1 MATVSEILSGK
12 SGAVIEIDGE
22 ATVFDAVK
30 AMVAA
35 NVGAILVTAG
45 GEIEGIFTERDYLRR
60 IAVEGR
66 RSRDT
71 LVREVMSA
79 PVIVLTPETTVDEG
93 MALMS
98 DRRIRHAPVVED
110 GARRRNDLDRRP
122 GQVHVEAAELPD
134 PVPERVHHRPVAAT
148 AKPVRGPLVVRA
160 RAHRPRRPRC
170 RRPFR
175 SSQAPSRSR
184 SRALPWPACRR
195 RLGELRHTP
204 TGPP

>member
-1 MATVSEILSGK
+1 MATVAEILSGK
-12 SGAVIEIDGE
+12 SGSVIEIDGE

-35 NVGAILVTAG
+35 NVGAILVTAD

-79 PVIVLTPETTVDEG
+79 PVMVFTPDTTVDEG

-110 GARRRNDLDRRP
+110 GAVVGMISIGDLVKFTSKL
-122 GQVHVEAAELPD
+122 QSFQIQYLNEYIS
-134 PVPERVHHRPVAAT
+134 
-148 AKPVRGPLVVRA
+148 A
-160 RAHRPRRPRC
+160 R
-170 RRPFR
+170 
-175 SSQAPSRSR
+175 
-184 SRALPWPACRR
+184 
-195 RLGELRHTP
+195 
-204 TGPP
+204 